1 MSRSFPNP
9 LLTGGEDASSC
20 DRWDSGLKKV
30 SEFILEKRRKMIP
43 HIFSLEKEDAER
55 TDDLWRENR
64 YGIYLSNGGVGEAF
78 LSGED
83 VRRSDE
89 DTSRSAVIKQNLDE
103 YNLYRTDRPEST
115 KLPQD
120 KLKQFLVDEG
130 LLPLPHDSDLSK
142 ISVEFSLGSHEA
154 FTRLLR
160 CIRHDEKNTGL
171 LYPVGGYG
179 LLVRAAATVEVG
191 KYDVHLVQVDRER
204 GEKILLN
211 SLEKEAARHPRAKTV
226 YLESKTMCGAI
237 YSRDELNDIVKFC
250 KKKNM
255 FLILDSAHAN
265 MEFDPSKKFPDLASI
280 CQEHDYDQYAQI
292 FTGSKTYGLE
302 RGRVGF
308 LILGDKDLAKKFYK
322 ESSKIMGSASDGPIE
337 LANALIS
344 SRPEERQR
352 FRDERLQYHEYNLNL
367 LIAYVEGIESPNV
380 DPRMKKEL
388 RKEIPPEYQNG
399 VEGMKLIYRP
409 EGGIQLKVDMSG
421 LCHKYFGN
429 IKMFNS
435 EIFSY
440 ALHAATDVVT
450 LHSYQLMD
458 ELGNAMRLSFSVR
471 EDVHKG
477 MRLMHDFVHEAL
489 KDHPSPNPYMPGIEL
504 AEYFIFPTEAEK
516 DKVAA
521 DSRASAERLKLEEE
535 RLHGEYRD
543 RAKSMLPEFYQKF
556 VDEKL
561 ANDIVEKA
569 VKTIQEKW
577 HEAKSKWLAALE
589 MEGVAVG
596 SELPRV
602 ESLASLA
609 KAGGAGAAAVDA
621 SPARVKSSASNGN
634 SSPVRP
640 LRRPMSNP
648 RFTPSS
654 AGRVVTVEESPPEA
668 AAAQESS
675 GPEDDHG
682 IVIEDPPKRKL
693 SHPQAIRFGEGR
705 QASRA
710 GMPPFSP
717 MRSDDG
723 RDL

>member
-1 MSRSFPNP
+1 M
-9 LLTGGEDASSC
+9 
-20 DRWDSGLKKV
+20 K
-30 SEFILEKRRKMIP
+30 
-43 HIFSLEKEDAER
+43 
-55 TDDLWRENR
+55 
-64 YGIYLSNGGVGEAF
+64 NGGKVK
-78 LSGED
+78 
-83 VRRSDE
+83 R
-89 DTSRSAVIKQNLDE
+89 NLDE
-103 YNLYRTDRPEST
+103 YNLYRSDRPEST
-115 KLPQD
+115 TLPQD
-120 KLKQFLVDEG
+120 KIKQFLADDG
-130 LLPLPHDSDLSK
+130 LISAASDREK
-142 ISVEFSLGSHEA
+142 IAVEFSLGSHEA

-179 LLVRAAATVEVG
+179 LLVRAAATVETG
-191 KYDVHLVQVDRER
+191 KYDVCLVQADREH
-204 GEKILLN
+204 GEKILLS
-211 SLEKEAARHPRAKTV
+211 SLAKEVARHPRAKTL

-237 YSRDELNDIVKFC
+237 YSREELSEIVKFC
-250 KKKNM
+250 KKKHM

-265 MEFDPSKKFPDLASI
+265 MEFTPENKFPDLVSI
-280 CQEHDYDQYAQI
+280 CQEQGYDQYAEI

-308 LILGDKDLAKKFYK
+308 IILGDKELAVRLYK
-322 ESSKIMGSASDGPIE
+322 EFFKVIGSMSDGPIE
-337 LANALIS
+337 LASALIS
-344 SRPEERQR
+344 SSPEERQR

-421 LCHKYFGN
+421 LCQKYFGN

-621 SPARVKSSASNGN
+621 SSPARVKSSASGGD
-634 SSPVRP
+634 SSPARPSSVRP
-640 LRRPMSNP
+640 SRRPMSAT
-648 RFTPSS
+648 RVTPSWS
-654 AGRVVTVEESPPEA
+654 PARGGGVAIVEKESPPEA
-668 AAAQESS
+668 AAAQKSS
-675 GPEDDHG
+675 KSEDSVDLL
-682 IVIEDPPKRKL
+682 PKRKL